1 METHIPSLYAPFA
14 LFFFLYMVLKIAKF
28 SKTEKLQ
35 LPPGPRRL
43 PVIGNIH
50 QLVGSLPHHILRDLA
65 KKYGPLM
72 SLKLGQVFA
81 VVVSSPEV
89 AAEILRTH
97 DLNVSQRPYFLSG
110 EIIAYNSSDILFS
123 PYGEYWRQMRKIC
136 TLHVFSS
143 KSIQKFQPIRKEEV
157 LNFIKQVS
165 QNEGSAINIGEEFFS
180 LTTGITSRVALGRKL
195 KDPEVFASFVKEA
208 VELSSGFSVV
218 DMYPSVKLLQVIS
231 GIRYRL
237 EKVHEKM
244 NKVLE
249 TIVNEHRDRLR
260 EGNDQ
265 DLIDVLLRIQKHGY
279 LEAPLTDDNIKSVI
293 LGIIS
298 AGSETSALTLTWAMS
313 EMLKNPKVMETAQA
327 EVRKV
332 FKGSENVD
340 EARLQEL
347 DYLKLVI
354 KETLRLHPP
363 APLLVPR
370 ECREEI
376 KINGFDIPVK
386 TKIIVNVWAIGRDPR
401 YWPDAESFKPE
412 RFQESS
418 VDFRGTD
425 FEYIPFGAGRRMC
438 PGMWLALP
446 TMMLPLAQMLY
457 HYDWKLPDGLKN
469 EELDMSEAYGI
480 TSARKQDLYVVPVAC
495 TS

>member
-1 METHIPSLYAPFA
+1 
-14 LFFFLYMVLKIAKF
+14 
-28 SKTEKLQ
+28 
-35 LPPGPRRL
+35 
-43 PVIGNIH
+43 
-50 QLVGSLPHHILRDLA
+50 
-65 KKYGPLM
+65 
-72 SLKLGQVFA
+72 
-81 VVVSSPEV
+81 
-89 AAEILRTH
+89 
-97 DLNVSQRPYFLSG
+97 
-110 EIIAYNSSDILFS
+110 
-123 PYGEYWRQMRKIC
+123 
-136 TLHVFSS
+136 
-143 KSIQKFQPIRKEEV
+143 
-157 LNFIKQVS
+157 
-165 QNEGSAINIGEEFFS
+165 
-180 LTTGITSRVALGRKL
+180 
-195 KDPEVFASFVKEA
+195 
-208 VELSSGFSVV
+208 
-218 DMYPSVKLLQVIS
+218 
-231 GIRYRL
+231 
-237 EKVHEKM
+237 
-244 NKVLE
+244 
-249 TIVNEHRDRLR
+249 
-260 EGNDQ
+260 
-265 DLIDVLLRIQKHGY
+265 
-279 LEAPLTDDNIKSVI
+279 
-293 LGIIS
+293 
-298 AGSETSALTLTWAMS
+298 MS
-313 EMLKNPKVMETAQA
+313 EMLKNPKVLETAQA

-347 DYLKLVI
+347 DYLKMVI

-386 TKIIVNVWAIGRDPR
+386 TKIIVNAWAIGRDPR

-480 TSARKQDLYVVPVAC
+480 TCARKQDLYVVPVAC